1 MADLLEQLFMDINSF
16 SETSISIH
24 DTDLDLM
31 LFPFY
36 ANPRDINA
44 WDVPIAVAP
53 LETMKNGSWDV
64 TLFKVCSFID
74 GVNPVRK
81 IAELAEVDQNLG
93 RLCVQHLL

>member
-1 MADLLEQLFMDINSF
+1 MSDLLEQLFMDINSF
-16 SETSISIH
+16 SETSISIN

-36 ANPRDINA
+36 ANPREINT

-64 TLFKVCSFID
+64 TLYKVGSIYAFHNSIVVVITD
-74 GVNPVRK
+74 DV
-81 IAELAEVDQNLG
+81 LALG
-93 RLCVQHLL
+93 MRFHRWS